1 MLNLIKSTLVLS
13 AVLFTAAPAEA
24 HNRYSH
30 QPHFWLTWQTGHQ
43 HHPRPPKV
51 RLDEHCVWKPW
62 KQKVV
67 CKY

>member
-1 MLNLIKSTLVLS
+1 MLKSLFVLMGL
-13 AVLFTAAPAEA
+13 LFMAAPAEA
-24 HNRYSH
+24 HRRYH
-30 QPHFWLTWQTGHQ
+30 QGSFIVWQTGHQ
-43 HHPRPPKV
+43 HHPRQPKV

>member
-1 MLNLIKSTLVLS
+1 M
-13 AVLFTAAPAEA
+13 FAAPAEA
-24 HNRYSH
+24 HRRHYSGS
-30 QPHFWLTWQTGHQ
+30 FIIWQTGHRY
-43 HHPRPPKV
+43 HPRQPKV

>member
-1 MLNLIKSTLVLS
+1 MLKSLLFITGLLTL
-13 AVLFTAAPAEA
+13 AAPVTA
-24 HNRYSH
+24 HPYAPY
-30 QPHFWLTWQTGHQ
+30 PHTGPFFVWNTGHN
-43 HHPRPPKV
+43 HHPRQPKV

>member
-1 MLNLIKSTLVLS
+1 MLKSLLVLTG
-13 AVLFTAAPAEA
+13 LLMFAAPAEA
-24 HNRYSH
+24 HRRYYPGS
-30 QPHFWLTWQTGHQ
+30 FIIWQTGHKY
-43 HHPRPPKV
+43 HPRQPKV